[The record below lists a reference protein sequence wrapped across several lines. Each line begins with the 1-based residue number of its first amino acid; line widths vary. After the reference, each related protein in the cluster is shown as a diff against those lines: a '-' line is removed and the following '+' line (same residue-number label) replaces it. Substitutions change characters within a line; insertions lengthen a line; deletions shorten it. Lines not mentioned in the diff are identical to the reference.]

1 MEYDNI
7 KQSLNRKKD
16 NNLKT
21 QNQIAS
27 TQSRILINT

>member
-1 MEYDNI
+1 MRT
-7 KQSLNRKKD
+7 LNNHRKEKE